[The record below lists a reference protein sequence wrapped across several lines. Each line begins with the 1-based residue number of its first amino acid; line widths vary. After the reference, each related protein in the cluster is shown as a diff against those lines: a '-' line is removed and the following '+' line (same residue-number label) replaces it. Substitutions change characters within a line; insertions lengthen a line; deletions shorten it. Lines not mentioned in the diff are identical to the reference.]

1 MALPI
6 NLQDGEELV
15 EVRKRHPVYVILK
28 SIAAVVIAG
37 LLIWGFSWL
46 SGQFSWASSIAVWLY
61 VAVVVVAA
69 GYLGLLAYRFYNDL
83 WIVTN
88 QRLVDALRKTP
99 FNQELSSTDL
109 INVQDINIRR
119 RGIMPTIFN
128 FGDVVCQTA
137 STQGEFI
144 FIGVGDPAG
153 LMEMLDRLRDEAR
166 KEGSLVMGRAAGEA
180 ASQRAA
186 QAGTGSPAS
195 SQ

>member
-46 SGQFSWASSIAVWLY
+46 SGQFSWVNSIAVWLY